1 MTDLFLQISFI
12 FILIVILTT
21 FFVSLINLL
30 LNQSLKPINLSNNKP
45 FVSVL
50 IPVRNE
56 EKNIPNLLNSL
67 LLQDYQNI
75 EILVLDD
82 NSTDNT
88 YQVIHDYSIKY
99 NNIVTIKGKPLP
111 DGWLGKNWACHQ
123 LSNFAKGDLYMFVD
137 SDVFLK
143 SSAIS
148 SLLSY
153 FYKYRLDALSVFPTQ
168 IMKSF
173 GEKLVVPLMNWILLS
188 LLPLFLI
195 RKSKFNSFIAAN
207 GQLFMFSKEIYRRIG
222 GHEAVKSNPVE
233 DMELAKNVKKNGFK
247 IATLLGS
254 ELVKCNMYSGFV
266 SSIYGFSKNFYKGFN
281 IPWLIFIFF
290 VFSISLVN
298 ILPFLLIFMSIYFLL
313 PVLLIIFNRI
323 ILSYLSKQDI
333 FTNIILHIPQFIV
346 FLFIGILSV
355 YKTKLGKNVWKGR
368 PV

>member
-1 MTDLFLQISFI
+1 MIDLFLQFSLIFI
-12 FILIVILTT
+12 FIVILIT
-21 FFVSLINLL
+21 FLVSLINLL
-30 LNQSLKPINLSNNKP
+30 LNQSLKSINLSNNTP
-45 FVSVL
+45 LVSVL

-56 EKNIPNLLNSL
+56 ENNIPILLNSL

-88 YQVIHDYSIKY
+88 YQVIQDYSIEY
-99 NNIVTIKGKPLP
+99 NNISTIKGGPLP

-123 LSNFAKGDLYMFVD
+123 LSNFAKGDIYIFVD

-143 SSAIS
+143 SNAIT
-148 SLLSY
+148 SLLSFY
-153 FYKYRLDALSVFPTQ
+153 YKYDLDALSVFPTQ
-168 IMKSF
+168 IMNSF

-188 LLPLFLI
+188 FLPLFLI
-195 RKSKFNSFIAAN
+195 RKSKFKSFIAAN
-207 GQLFMFSKEIYRRIG
+207 GQLFMFSKEIYRQVG

-247 IATLLGS
+247 IATFLGS
-254 ELVKCNMYSGFV
+254 ELVKCNMYSGFM
-266 SSIYGFSKNFYKGFN
+266 SSINGFSKNFYNGFN
-281 IPWLIFIFF
+281 IPWTVFIFF
-290 VFSISLVN
+290 VFFISLVN
-298 ILPFLLIFMSIYFLL
+298 ILPFLLIFMNFYFLL
-313 PVLLIIFNRI
+313 PVLLIILNRI